1 MKVVITGGGGFLG
14 QVLAREIL
22 TAKRLRSGSF
32 TRTVNKLVLA
42 DIAEPE
48 EYLFDLRSL
57 ADSNGVVLTVR
68 VGDVSNA
75 EYCKSI
81 IGAPSGNDDDGDGD
95 APALSVFHLG
105 AVMSGAPPDV
115 ALRVNLYGTLNMLE
129 ATRGW
134 QEASSPKSSRP
145 TFVFSSAGATLGAGH
160 EADWVTHNDT
170 ISDATRAAP
179 HTTYG
184 TTKACAELLL
194 ADYSRRGFI
203 DGRGVRL
210 PSVVVRAGAPN
221 AATTSCFS
229 SVVRE
234 PLSGKEAVVPVG
246 PDVFHAV
253 TGYRAAIG
261 GMMAVHEAMPEE
273 VDRLLGFD
281 RTVFLPTRSVSL
293 SQLEEAMKR
302 VVSPTS
308 ASKLGKV
315 VYEEDERLSSI
326 VGSFPTKVDSKRAL
340 ALGAPPTPSMD
351 DMIREY
357 CEDFKSALAE
367 GLMLEEKKEA
377 EMSPIQ
383 PDVEHVVALITGGG
397 SGIGRAVAVR
407 LAKGGWGGADGR
419 GNGPDGKSLRVGL
432 VLAGRR
438 STPLDATK
446 KMCREAS
453 EVEVD
458 ILTMPTDVTKETDVE
473 NLMDAIEAHFGRVDL
488 LFNNAG
494 INIAPASAE
503 TIYNDDFRKVMDT
516 NVTACWRMA
525 KGAMQLMSKQQ
536 PQGGRIINNG
546 SISAFSPRPGSAP
559 YTASKHAV
567 LGLTKSIALDGRKFN
582 VTCGQIDFGN
592 VSSDMTKSVGGSA
605 YSMSAGMPQANGTVT
620 PEPTFSVED
629 AARTVLAMAALPLEA
644 NVLNMTVM
652 ASHMPY
658 VGRG

>member
-14 QVLAREIL
+14 QVLANHIL
-22 TAKRLRSGSF
+22 TCLHLRSESSKH
-32 TRTVNKLVLA
+32 TVTELVLA
-42 DIAEPE
+42 DIAEPK
-48 EYLFDLRSL
+48 EYLFDLHSL
-57 ADSNGVVLTVR
+57 AQSNNVNLAVE
-68 VGDVSNA
+68 VGDVSNLD
-75 EYCKSI
+75 YCKSL
-81 IGAPSGNDDDGDGD
+81 IGTPGKDGNDS
-95 APALSVFHLG
+95 LSVFHLG
-105 AVMSGAPPDV
+105 AVMSGAPPDL
-115 ALRVNLYGTLNMLE
+115 ALKVNLHGTLNMLE
-129 ATRGW
+129 ATRAW
-134 QEASSPKSSRP
+134 QEASSSSQRP
-145 TFVFSSAGATLGAGH
+145 TFMFSSAGATLGAGH

-194 ADYSRRGFI
+194 ADYSRRGFL

-210 PSVVVRAGAPN
+210 PSVIVRAGAPN

-234 PLSGKEAVVPVG
+234 PLSGKEAIVPVG
-246 PDVFHAV
+246 PNVFHAV
-253 TGYRAAIG
+253 TGYRAAIR
-261 GMMAVHEAMPEE
+261 GMLAVHEAMPEE

-302 VVSPTS
+302 VLSPDS
-308 ASKLGKV
+308 VSKLGKV
-315 VYEEDERLSSI
+315 VYDEDERLSSI

-340 ALGAPPTPSMD
+340 ALGAPPTPSID
-351 DMIREY
+351 DMVREY

-367 GLMLEEKKEA
+367 GVLLEEEKE
-377 EMSPIQ
+377 EISIQ
-383 PDVEHVVALITGGG
+383 RDTNRVVALITGGG
-397 SGIGRAVAVR
+397 SGIGRAVALQ
-407 LAKGGWGGADGR
+407 LAKGGWGGVDGR
-419 GNGPDGKSLRVGL
+419 GNGPDGKLLQVGL
-432 VLAGRR
+432 ILAGRR
-438 STPLDATK
+438 SEPLQATK
-446 KMCREAS
+446 KMCEEMS
-453 EVEVD
+453 EVELD
-458 ILTMPTDVTKETDVE
+458 ILTMPTDVTKENDVN
-473 NLMDAIEAHFGRVDL
+473 NLFQAANTHFGRVDL

-494 INIAPASAE
+494 INIAPSSVE
-503 TIYNDDFRKVMDT
+503 SIDSDDFQRVIDT

-525 KGAMQLMSKQQ
+525 KGAMQIMAKQE

-546 SISAFSPRPGSAP
+546 SISASSPRPGSAP

-592 VSSDMTKSVGGSA
+592 VSSDMTKAVGGSA
-605 YSMSAGMPQANGTVT
+605 FSMSAGMPQANGTIM
-620 PEPTFSVED
+620 PEPCFSVAD
-629 AARTVLAMAALPLEA
+629 AAKTVFAMAALPLEA